1 MIYGWTTLYVPQNIV
16 ILDDDI
22 KNNITLF
29 NTFREF
35 DQKHYEDVIKLS
47 QLSEVEKNFLKG
59 NITM

>member
-1 MIYGWTTLYVPQNIV
+1 MFHKNIV

-47 QLSEVEKNFLKG
+47 QLSELKKNFLKG
-59 NITM
+59 I